1 MKLEFCSLGCAMMI
15 SQVDLVKAIRLA
27 NHKLCTSVAPC
38 RKDLLNVF
46 LLCRFLISAA
56 CFLWL
61 CWPVCCFC
69 VCWQFTGDRVIAK
82 RCWNHHVFG
91 NGLLDLQ
98 GKLWSCKK
106 SVVTGDGVA
115 YFCLFIWAFGEKSG
129 QGRCWVESADE
140 EWMTLY
146 KCSGMF

>member
-1 MKLEFCSLGCAMMI
+1 MMYFGNFSGIWSIVKYHLCFRVELVGSSMKNQTIISNLNVCIMKLEFCSLGCAMMI
-15 SQVDLVKAIRLA
+15 IQVDLVKAIRLA

-82 RCWNHHVFG
+82 RCWNYHVFG
-91 NGLLDLQ
+91 
-98 GKLWSCKK
+98 S
-106 SVVTGDGVA
+106 
-115 YFCLFIWAFGEKSG
+115 FG
-129 QGRCWVESADE
+129 RIAC
-140 EWMTLY
+140 
-146 KCSGMF
+146 